1 MEASSPLKRKKGERK
16 AARNPVPAEKRKG
29 GMGI

>member
-1 MEASSPLKRKKGERK
+1 MKVPSPLKRKKGERK
-16 AARNPVPAEKRKG
+16 KAGNLVPAEKRKG

>member
-1 MEASSPLKRKKGERK
+1 MEVSSPLKRKKGERK
-16 AARNPVPAEKRKG
+16 KARNLVPAEKRKG